1 MWAERLKKIYVVMR
15 TWKMKVGGPRKRERP
30 KLGWADVV
38 RKGMKESGLKIDE
51 AQERLTWI
59 LKTRSAD
66 PKSGKGRRKRGK
78 EGS

>member
-1 MWAERLKKIYVVMR
+1 MSDHQDPSSYFGIS
-15 TWKMKVGGPRKRERP
+15 GPRKRGRA
-30 KLGWADVV
+30 KLGWADVI

-51 AQERLTWI
+51 TQERITWI

-78 EGS
+78 EGN